1 MKITKFLNIDI
12 EPAPPE
18 LELEIEMQCREI
30 MKSNDLDNVKRY
42 CTHMVRKKFD
52 QDIFMASLLNRLIEL
67 EADRVVVEMRKQKTK
82 KPYCKVFSYSLIS
95 LSVKSFTNN
104 LSILSIS

>member
-18 LELEIEMQCREI
+18 LELEIEMQCSEI
-30 MKSNDLDNVKRY
+30 MKSDNLDSVKRY

-67 EADRVVVEMRKQKTK
+67 EADRVVKEMRKEKPKNPFK
-82 KPYCKVFSYSLIS
+82 KF
-95 LSVKSFTNN
+95 FRTR
-104 LSILSIS
+104 

>member
-1 MKITKFLNIDI
+1 MKVTKFLNIDI

-30 MKSNDLDNVKRY
+30 MKSNNLDSGKRY

-67 EADRVVVEMRKQKTK
+67 EADRVVKEMRQEKPKNPFK
-82 KPYCKVFSYSLIS
+82 KF
-95 LSVKSFTNN
+95 FHTR
-104 LSILSIS
+104 

>member
-18 LELEIEMQCREI
+18 LELEVEMQCREVL
-30 MKSNDLDNVKRY
+30 KANDINNLKRY
-42 CTHMVRKKFD
+42 CTHLLRKKFD

-67 EADRVVVEMRKQKTK
+67 EADRVVQQMRKEKR
-82 KPYCKVFSYSLIS
+82 KP
-95 LSVKSFTNN
+95 TNP
-104 LSILSIS
+104 IAKFFHIR

>member
-18 LELEIEMQCREI
+18 MELEVEMQCREI
-30 MKSNDLDNVKRY
+30 MKSDDLDNIKRY

-52 QDIFMASLLNRLIEL
+52 QDIFMASMLNRLIEL
-67 EADRVVVEMRKQKTK
+67 EANAVVKELRQRKPATPIAKFFRTH
-82 KPYCKVFSYSLIS
+82 
-95 LSVKSFTNN
+95 
-104 LSILSIS
+104 